1 MTIHSPVIHPLD
13 DGSSILIY
21 ERNGH
26 GLIEGYRMGGVKR
39 RWRER
44 DRGG

>member
-1 MTIHSPVIHPLD
+1 MTIAIQSPVIHPSD

-26 GLIEGYRMGGVKR
+26 GLIEG
-39 RWRER
+39 
-44 DRGG
+44 